1 MLAPFLLVGVG
12 GSGGKTLRAVRQELQ
27 LRLRE
32 VDWEGPFPSCWQLVH
47 IDVPVRQDG
56 TQDISQLLPA
66 QDFCGLV
73 EPDINYVN
81 IDKVLRGKFNGPAGL
96 EAVGGWR
103 PDPDKVSVTIS
114 DGAGQFRALG
124 RMVSLAYALR
134 IRQYLEVVVKRLA
147 STDIEPELRQL
158 GRKFGAAID
167 GKAPKPVAMVISS
180 IAGGTG
186 AGMALDVCD
195 LLRASG
201 DLWASESIGIFY
213 TPDVFNGIPSGARA
227 GVNANALGTLMETLN
242 AFWSQGHLS
251 TDERNVLGIPADQAR
266 RGAMFPLLV
275 GSENTGGVQFKEQV
289 EVYRAAA
296 KGLSALMV
304 SEGLQ
309 DNVVAYVKTN
319 IWPLS
324 VGMQDTLPIKGGV
337 AGNSLLP
344 FCALGFA
351 RVSLGR
357 DLFGQYARERLSRL
371 AVDRLLRE
379 HLNAVPEEDRTI
391 PDQAVKVLVDQHFDR
406 FVKALGLWAERS
418 PGDKVA
424 GVNQLVETLRPRAE
438 VIGLATANARDVDAR
453 MQQDSRDR
461 PAAKW
466 LDEISAWVRHR
477 HDDWVREQQDA
488 RTKRLAAWSQDIQGH
503 LAEVTAWYAAAF
515 GLRVAQA
522 LVVRLGDYVQALA
535 RDMEAEEPTFIAWS
549 RGMSADAQQALAV
562 QGGIKS
568 NFPGVA
574 KASQKLIE
582 GIVCEVDAD
591 TRKLVARV
599 LDDMRQNLIVPL
611 AASVGDSMVGLQN
624 EEDSP
629 DSVIKRWPSNDD
641 EPSSLSPG
649 KTEFLV
655 ESVSTYPR
663 RFLELVQATAGDGI
677 QPETALRLGVRQIL
691 AQATPRRRINAEP
704 PTWAAGRDGDGQ
716 VADPQQ
722 MISFDPVWEPA
733 ELGIGSRARPSVACR
748 AADISDRAESWLFE
762 NQFPFEQFLREDL
775 QHYVQ
780 SPNLLE
786 SVRNEREKAF
796 TDAFA
801 MAARAASPL
810 IGIDHASVAIAHP
823 SADRGTGVTYQFS
836 RIPFGRTSTVGQ
848 FVEDYVVS
856 NKLVE
861 GANTDS
867 TLNDMLSADGRPVH
881 RVDLFSTLSQP
892 YHAVVFDSITK
903 PILEE
908 WTQRNVSDQ
917 SGDQL
922 RAFWQWRR
930 TRSLVETIPATREAM
945 EAMTRGW
952 FTAALL
958 GQTQVE
964 AFDDPRNVAVSVYDP
979 DARAFVR
986 FPTPF
991 LECDPTDRR
1000 SLVPALLL
1008 NLGIAVIS
1016 YSESQ
1021 GVFAPYQR
1029 LLTLGRPGGNGKA
1042 LNIEMNQFITSGTLA
1057 PGAPAVDFGSDQASR
1072 QTSVIERLRK
1082 SQDNYRRLDDKDEQP
1097 RLDEDVTSQWELRAM
1112 MIAAHETLLD
1122 QINKLSM
1129 LDDTL

>member
-32 VDWEGPFPSCWQLVH
+32 VGWDGPFPSCWQLVH

-81 IDKVLRGKFNGPAGL
+81 IDKVLRTRFSGITGL

-103 PDPDKVSVTIS
+103 PDPEKVHVPIA

-124 RMVSLAYALR
+124 RIVSLAYATR
-134 IRQYLEVVVKRLA
+134 IRQYLEVVVRRLA
-147 STDIEPELRQL
+147 SADIEPELREL

-213 TPDVFNGIPSGARA
+213 TPDVFSGIPSGARA

-251 TDERNVLGIPADQAR
+251 NDERNVLGIPADQTR

-319 IWPLS
+319 IWPLT

-337 AGNSLLP
+337 GGNSLLP

-357 DLFGQYARERLSRL
+357 DLFGQYARERLARL

-406 FVKALGLWAERS
+406 FVKAVGLWAERA
-418 PGDKVA
+418 PGEKVA
-424 GVNQLVETLRPRAE
+424 TTNQLVETLRPRAE
-438 VIGLATANARDVDAR
+438 VVRLATLNARDVDAR
-453 MQQDSRDR
+453 MQQDTRDR

-466 LDEISAWVRHR
+466 WDEISAWVRHR
-477 HDDWVREQQDA
+477 HDGWVSEQKQA
-488 RTKRLAAWSQDIQGH
+488 RTKRLGDWSRDIQAH
-503 LAEVTAWYAAAF
+503 LGEVTAWYGAAF
-515 GLRVAQA
+515 GLRVAEA
-522 LVVRLGDYVQALA
+522 LLVRLGDHVLALA
-535 RDMEAEEPTFIAWS
+535 RDMEAEEPVFVGWS
-549 RGMSADAQQALAV
+549 RSMTADAQQMLAV
-562 QGGIKS
+562 QGGVKAG
-568 NFPGVA
+568 FPGIG

-591 TRKLVARV
+591 TRKVVSRV

-611 AASVGDSMVGLQN
+611 AASVGDSIVGLQN

-629 DSVIKRWPSNDD
+629 DSVIKRWPSNDE

-655 ESVSTYPR
+655 ESVTTYPR
-663 RFLELVQATAGDGI
+663 PV
-677 QPETALRLGVRQIL
+677 LGV
-691 AQATPRRRINAEP
+691 
-704 PTWAAGRDGDGQ
+704 G
-716 VADPQQ
+716 
-722 MISFDPVWEPA
+722 
-733 ELGIGSRARPSVACR
+733 
-748 AADISDRAESWLFE
+748 
-762 NQFPFEQFLREDL
+762 
-775 QHYVQ
+775 
-780 SPNLLE
+780 
-786 SVRNEREKAF
+786 
-796 TDAFA
+796 
-801 MAARAASPL
+801 AS
-810 IGIDHASVAIAHP
+810 
-823 SADRGTGVTYQFS
+823 YC
-836 RIPFGRTSTVGQ
+836 
-848 FVEDYVVS
+848 
-856 NKLVE
+856 
-861 GANTDS
+861 
-867 TLNDMLSADGRPVH
+867 
-881 RVDLFSTLSQP
+881 
-892 YHAVVFDSITK
+892 
-903 PILEE
+903 
-908 WTQRNVSDQ
+908 
-917 SGDQL
+917 
-922 RAFWQWRR
+922 WR
-930 TRSLVETIPATREAM
+930 
-945 EAMTRGW
+945 
-952 FTAALL
+952 
-958 GQTQVE
+958 
-964 AFDDPRNVAVSVYDP
+964 
-979 DARAFVR
+979 
-986 FPTPF
+986 
-991 LECDPTDRR
+991 
-1000 SLVPALLL
+1000 
-1008 NLGIAVIS
+1008 
-1016 YSESQ
+1016 
-1021 GVFAPYQR
+1021 
-1029 LLTLGRPGGNGKA
+1029 
-1042 LNIEMNQFITSGTLA
+1042 
-1057 PGAPAVDFGSDQASR
+1057 
-1072 QTSVIERLRK
+1072 
-1082 SQDNYRRLDDKDEQP
+1082 
-1097 RLDEDVTSQWELRAM
+1097 
-1112 MIAAHETLLD
+1112 
-1122 QINKLSM
+1122 
-1129 LDDTL
+1129 